1 VNPMTTIQ
9 NKTVDQPGLWIED
22 PKTEDFSEESAISI
36 EHTGLGVSGSN
47 PGRWQRVPY
56 RTNYQPTPGLITGRD
71 CYNAWCY
78 VQQARAE
85 MLRKQN
91 CTIEAN
97 AIEREIWRGSGSNE
111 QFEQMAAFLQ
121 RMVHPCEG
129 DPSLPDR
136 YHLRYGNDTD
146 QGFTWRVVQEEE

>member
-1 VNPMTTIQ
+1 MTTTQ
-9 NKTVDQPGLWIED
+9 NRTVDQPGLWAED
-22 PKTEDFSEESAISI
+22 LKTEDLSEDLPISI
-36 EHTGLGVSGSN
+36 ERTISGVSGDN
-47 PGRWQRVPY
+47 PGHWQRVPY

-121 RMVHPCEG
+121 RMIHPQ
-129 DPSLPDR
+129 PD
-136 YHLRYGNDTD
+136 DAP
-146 QGFTWRVVQEEE
+146 